1 MFSAKRLIRKIKEF
15 RKRNK
20 LTQSAFAKQIGT
32 SSSTL
37 SKWEREIISFNPGLA
52 QIVGI
57 AKAMGITPSELLSQG
72 KNTANAP
79 VGDNDKK
86 AQKTVKK
93 PQPQKKAAVVASAK
107 DKKQSKR
114 SVKTS
119 KMAAASKEIKIKRG
133 LSSKEAVK
141 RGRKTSVKA
150 AKTSIAK
157 TAAAPIKNEASK
169 RKPGRPKKQPKA

>member
-20 LTQSAFAKQIGT
+20 LTQMTFAKQIGT

-37 SKWEREIISFNPGLA
+37 SKWESEKTNFNPDLK

-72 KNTANAP
+72 KNTINAS
-79 VGDNDKK
+79 VEDSDKK
-86 AQKTVKK
+86 ASKTVKK
-93 PQPQKKAAVVASAK
+93 PQPKKKPSNRTVKPSKMATASKETKVKKAISTKEAVNKV
-107 DKKQSKR
+107 R
-114 SVKTS
+114 ETSVKT
-119 KMAAASKEIKIKRG
+119 A
-133 LSSKEAVK
+133 
-141 RGRKTSVKA
+141 KA
-150 AKTSIAK
+150 SIAK
-157 TAAAPIKNEASK
+157 TAATPIKNETSK